1 MLNENFRNQQNIITM
16 TFDWR
21 MDKASYLM
29 IAFIFLTIAYF
40 VLNGEGKGLDIGGY
54 IQLFLLAIF
63 STVALIGLACIP
75 VIIGCYFIKKIPDI
89 DYAVW
94 LAFAMTVIGII
105 TELI

>member
-1 MLNENFRNQQNIITM
+1 MAQF

-21 MDKASYLM
+21 MDKASYGM
-29 IAFIFLTIAYF
+29 ILFILATMIFFILHGA
-40 VLNGEGKGLDIGGY
+40 GEGIGFTGY
-54 IQLFLLAIF
+54 LQVFIMAVL

-94 LAFAMTVIGII
+94 VAFAMTIVSII
-105 TELI
+105 TELF